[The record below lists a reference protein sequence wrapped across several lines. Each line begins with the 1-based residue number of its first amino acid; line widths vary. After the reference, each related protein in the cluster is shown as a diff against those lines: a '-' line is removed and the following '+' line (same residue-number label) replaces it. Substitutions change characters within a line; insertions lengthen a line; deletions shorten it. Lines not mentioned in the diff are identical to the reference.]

1 MAVKVVK
8 HYFCDLCDTEVT
20 SEDDLKGVHIPIKFH
35 TEQNEGRPC
44 EPYFVNQK
52 MDLCITCLEKITV
65 IHAKGAQGYNE
76 YWVKKESE
84 IDE

>member
-1 MAVKVVK
+1 MKEIEFKAWDKRNKKWVEAGQGLLG
-8 HYFCDLCDTEVT
+8 YL
-20 SEDDLKGVHIPIKFH
+20 

-65 IHAKGAQGYNE
+65 IHAKGAQGYNK
-76 YWVKKESE
+76 YWVKKEGNK
-84 IDE
+84 DGN